1 MESDVTNEEP
11 GGGKEKSVVTPEEG
25 SANQDENAVTEAESS
40 PTQEENEVKEEP
52 AGVEEE
58 VAAAQEDISGT
69 AEESVAA
76 EEESAEVKEESVAA
90 DLSASAKLWYVIH
103 TYSGFENK
111 VKASL
116 EDRFA
121 HSGLTDKLGD
131 IIIPTEEVVEIR
143 GGKKKISSR
152 KFYPG
157 YVLISVDMDQDI
169 WYLIKNTPKVTGFP
183 GGASPAPLSAT
194 EVKDVMDQIK
204 GEAKAPKPKFI
215 FEKGENVRVIEGPF
229 MNFNGVVEEVNPDKG
244 KVKVMVS
251 IFGRATP
258 VELEFPQIE
267 SV

>member
-1 MESDVTNEEP
+1 MADEENSVN
-11 GGGKEKSVVTPEEG
+11 KEENAVPEEEG
-25 SANQDENAVTEAESS
+25 SA
-40 PTQEENEVKEEP
+40 TQEENNVIKEEKTVVEEEK
-52 AGVEEE
+52 AVAQAVVEEE
-58 VAAAQEDISGT
+58 VVATPEEDSVPA
-69 AEESVAA
+69 AEESAA
-76 EEESAEVKEESVAA
+76 VEEDSMVVEQ
-90 DLSASAKLWYVIH
+90 DSAKQWYVIH

-111 VKASL
+111 VKLSL

-121 HSGLTDKLGD
+121 HEGLTDKLGD
-131 IIIPTEEVVEIR
+131 IVIPVEEVVEIR

-157 YVLISVDMDQDI
+157 YVLINVEMDQDI
-169 WYLIKNTPKVTGFP
+169 WYLIKNTSKVTGFP
-183 GGASPAPLSAT
+183 GGASPAPLTAA

-204 GEAKAPKPKFI
+204 GEAKAPKQKFI

-229 MNFNGVVEEVNPDKG
+229 VNFNGVVEEVNPDKG

-267 SV
+267 RV

>member
-1 MESDVTNEEP
+1 MTNEEDSVN
-11 GGGKEKSVVTPEEG
+11 KEESDAPKEEGSTSQEENNAVEGEGSVAQVVAEETPEED
-25 SANQDENAVTEAESS
+25 SPPAEDSMVVDE
-40 PTQEENEVKEEP
+40 
-52 AGVEEE
+52 
-58 VAAAQEDISGT
+58 D
-69 AEESVAA
+69 
-76 EEESAEVKEESVAA
+76 
-90 DLSASAKLWYVIH
+90 SAKQWYVIH

-111 VKASL
+111 VKLSL
-116 EDRFA
+116 EERFA
-121 HSGLTDKLGD
+121 HEGLTDKLGD
-131 IIIPTEEVVEIR
+131 IVIPVEEVVEIR

-157 YVLISVDMDQDI
+157 YVLINVEMDQDI
-169 WYLIKNTPKVTGFP
+169 WYLVKNTSKVTGFP

-204 GEAKAPKPKFI
+204 GEAKSPKQKFI

-267 SV
+267 RV